1 MNLFFDTSV
10 LVAGSSASHT
20 HHPQA
25 LAALKSLRD
34 GENLG
39 WMSQHAVAETYAI
52 LTSAPLTPRIHPT
65 DARRIIEKNILPLI
79 RIVALEPEDYLA
91 AVVDMADGDWRSGKI
106 YDALHLRCAEKQPI
120 RPDLYI

>member
-1 MNLFFDTSV
+1 
-10 LVAGSSASHT
+10 
-20 HHPQA
+20 
-25 LAALKSLRD
+25 
-34 GENLG
+34 
-39 WMSQHAVAETYAI
+39 MSQHAVAETYAI

-91 AVVDMADGDWRSGKI
+91 AVVDMADGDWCSGKI

>member
-1 MNLFFDTSV
+1 MD
-10 LVAGSSASHT
+10 VAACRGRN
-20 HHPQA
+20 
-25 LAALKSLRD
+25 LRD
-34 GENLG
+34 SHER
-39 WMSQHAVAETYAI
+39 TPY
-52 LTSAPLTPRIHPT
+52 PRIHPT

-91 AVVDMADGDWRSGKI
+91 AVVDMADGDWCSGKI

>member
-10 LVAGSSASHT
+10 LVAGSSASHM

-25 LAALKSLRD
+25 LAALKSRRD

-91 AVVDMADGDWRSGKI
+91 AVVDMADGDWCSGKI